1 MRPDEALATLAATGV
16 APPDG
21 ETAAR
26 LSVGIGTTLER
37 VVEETFPFIS
47 AGGGELKFIHAPYG
61 RGKTHFLRALQ
72 NAARRYG
79 FVTSYVDCK
88 DYGSPFQSL
97 VDTYRAIS
105 RNMRPPTDDPDGRT
119 GAGPVI
125 EGRFDGERVAAN
137 KLLSPEYRNLVRS
150 YHQASAD
157 DECEDLRGRLEALL
171 NSYPGIRATPG
182 KLSSA
187 YKWLPRPLGKLG
199 SRNAGS
205 WLRCLLSL
213 PHALGYSGFL
223 VLFDETETVLNRGAS
238 RRIQQRLAH
247 MRTFVDYMA
256 IGGIRGCAVYCA
268 ALDGFVDDARS
279 YLEALSQRIERLRL
293 PEAAGDGRHANGT
306 RNPLATWVDLD
317 ELTDPGPND
326 EEFFFGIADRIA
338 DLGTEAGMSEEG
350 KARALERMKLQAPEY
365 TANIQQGKTREYVK
379 FAAACVAQELYRS

>member
-1 MRPDEALATLAATGV
+1 MRPEETLATLAETGI

-26 LSVGIGTTLER
+26 LSVGIGKTLDR
-37 VVEETFPFIS
+37 IVEETFPFVA
-47 AGGGELKFIHAPYG
+47 AGGGELKFVHAPYG
-61 RGKTHFLRALQ
+61 RGKTHFLRTLQ
-72 NAARRYG
+72 DAARQHG

-105 RNMRPPTDDPDGRT
+105 RNMRPPMDDPEGRT
-119 GAGPVI
+119 GVGPVI
-125 EGRFDGERVAAN
+125 EGRFDPERVAAN
-137 KLLSPEYRNLVRS
+137 RLLSPEFRNLVRS
-150 YHQASAD
+150 YYQTSIQAD
-157 DECEDLRGRLEALL
+157 DEALLGGLEALL
-171 NSYPGIRATPG
+171 NSYDGIRTTPG

-199 SRNAGS
+199 SRNAGL

-213 PHALGYSGFL
+213 PHALGYSGLL
-223 VLFDETETVLNRGAS
+223 VLFDETETVLNRGAP

-268 ALDGFVDDARS
+268 ALDGFVDDARD

-293 PEAAGDGRHANGT
+293 PEAIGHGEHANGT
-306 RNPLATWVDLD
+306 RNPLAIWVELD
-317 ELTDPGPND
+317 ELTDPGPSD
-326 EEFFFGIADRIA
+326 EKFFFGIADRIA
-338 DLGTEAGMSEEG
+338 DLGMEAGMSEEG
-350 KARALERMKLQAPEY
+350 RARALKEMKREVPNYVES
-365 TANIQQGKTREYVK
+365 IQQGKTREYVK
-379 FAAACVAQELYRS
+379 FAASRVAQEVHDY